1 MLQNR
6 AYLNEFFS
14 VQVDSLSDET
24 KMETQRDINTRA
36 LDEMATVNGGI
47 QVFKSDIS
55 LLDTLKKRGFPKN
68 LTVNRVGYK
77 VI

>member
-1 MLQNR
+1 MSSNH
-6 AYLNEFFS
+6 NFVS

-47 QVFKSDIS
+47 QV
-55 LLDTLKKRGFPKN
+55 LKYERNLHYKFHKWGFPKSGRFQIY
-68 LTVNRVGYK
+68 LGTWHQ
-77 VI
+77 